1 MTQGQGRMAAVG
13 LPQDQAR
20 PILEAY
26 PGLEIAAV
34 NTDRD
39 VTIAGPAK
47 SLKLLAQEMA
57 RREVYYRELEV
68 DYPFHS
74 AAMDPIQDRLS
85 ERLADLAPAPTQ
97 IPLLSTV
104 TGGPVHGTDLNA
116 DYWWCNVREPVRFA
130 AAVGQAIAQGAD
142 VLVEVGPHPVLRSY

>member
-20 PILEAY
+20 PILDAY

-39 VTIAGPAK
+39 VTIAGPKGPLA
-47 SLKLLAQEMA
+47 SLAADLAE
-57 RREVYYRELEV
+57 RTVFFRELEV

-74 AAMDPIQDRLS
+74 AAMDPIRDRLS

-104 TGGPVHGTDLNA
+104 TGGPVHGTELNA
-116 DYWWCNVREPVRFA
+116 DYWWRNVRQPVRFA
-130 AAVGQAIAQGAD
+130 AAVEQAIAHGTD